1 MNNSV
6 NCLTTAQE
14 INKKEER
21 ESDFHIKD
29 GKLFYK
35 GKMVGNSKK
44 QPGFPR
50 LKFIEES
57 VGSGHNAMVF
67 KVKHTYLDGEQ
78 IVKIY
83 FPHADNSYGKIQLET
98 QKNANVEVE
107 DLSAIVY
114 DAGEYTYPIP
124 IHFSIMRYV
133 QNLTFKKWCK
143 LREDRFVRK
152 LTRYKY
158 IDILDENV
166 AICIHNTLNF
176 SAGYL
181 KAVMELYHKGSS
193 HGDMN
198 PGNILLE
205 VRDGEYY
212 DFSKIKSFDRLIPDK
227 VRLIDMGTSRLLDNH
242 PQDAAAIR
250 DTFHIY
256 NTLRKALKIF
266 FEDNSSLKAWLNI
279 EIQNVDK
286 EQYGVDYKLLDKNE
300 QLISPF
306 ELASDLFRLVGVLSC
321 IMKCEYDYYHP
332 DEIDPE
338 EIEPQE
344 KVMDCYENFY
354 FYTNEEPCFELFDT
368 CGDVKQ
374 TTELFEEAN
383 SVGRL
388 VDWDKV
394 EECDLFFIEWR

>member
-1 MNNSV
+1 
-6 NCLTTAQE
+6 
-14 INKKEER
+14 
-21 ESDFHIKD
+21 
-29 GKLFYK
+29 
-35 GKMVGNSKK
+35 MVGDSKD

-50 LKFIEES
+50 LNFIEES
-57 VGSGHNAMVF
+57 VGSGHNAIVF
-67 KVKHTYLDGEQ
+67 KAKHTYLEVEQ

-107 DLSAIVY
+107 DISAIVY

-124 IHFSIMRYV
+124 VRFSIMRFI
-133 QNLTFKKWCK
+133 QNLTFREWCE
-143 LREDRFVRK
+143 LRENRFVRK
-152 LTRYKY
+152 LTQYKY
-158 IDILDENV
+158 LDILDENV

-198 PGNILLE
+198 HGNILLE
-205 VRDGEYY
+205 VSDGEYY
-212 DFSKIKSFDRLIPDK
+212 DFDKIKSFGRLIPDK

-250 DTFHIY
+250 DVFHIY
-256 NTLRKALKIF
+256 NTLRKTLKIF
-266 FEDNSSLKAWLNI
+266 FKDNSSLKAWLNI

-300 QLISPF
+300 QPISPY
-306 ELASDLFRLVGVLSC
+306 ELASDLFRLVCVLSC

-332 DEIDPE
+332 DEIDSE

-368 CGDVKQ
+368 CGDVKK
-374 TTELFEEAN
+374 TTELFMEAN

-394 EECDLFFIEWR
+394 GECDLFFIKWR